1 MSNFKVAL
9 DMLLEAHL
17 DKIKDAADH
26 SGHKLFVEMTELHLE
41 AIYTCIFSL
50 YAYAVPLSK
59 EGKELETISSLKR
72 VVLCCVEDATAHTL
86 ETLSQPT
93 P

>member
-17 DKIKDAADH
+17 DKIKDAADQ
-26 SGHKLFVEMTELHLE
+26 SGHKLFVDMAELHLE
-41 AIYTCIFSL
+41 AIYTCVISF
-50 YAYAVPLSK
+50 YAYALSLSK
-59 EGKELETISSLKR
+59 EGKELEVISTLKR
-72 VVLCCVEDATAHTL
+72 VVLGCVEDATAHTL
-86 ETLSQPT
+86 ETLSKPT